1 MFRDNFLL
9 GASLSGFQFEMG
21 ENVVDKKTDWYVWGK
36 NDLNAHSGMLSGDD
50 PESGPDYWES
60 YQKFHQLAVKA
71 GMNALRIGIE
81 WSRIFPEK
89 TYGLTGEKLS
99 EIANYDAVNHYKKIM
114 RDIKEKGMK
123 LMVNLNH
130 FTLPLWAHDPLAV
143 NRKMDFTAPGW
154 IDSAIVQEF
163 SKYAS
168 FVVEQFDDLV
178 DYWSTLNEPNVVAK
192 MGYLNNNSGFPPSI
206 IAPDLWS
213 KAMNNQID
221 AHIKAYNA
229 MKSKTDKPVGLIYAT
244 IWFDGDEIAAEAF
257 KFNNYYF
264 LDSVNEYCDFLG
276 INYYT
281 RTVVKKRNRPIK
293 IGNIEIQWDSLPG
306 YGYSCQPNGFSRDG
320 RIATDNGWEIYP
332 EGLEKIIINLSERY
346 NKKLFITENG
356 VADSLDRCRTYYL
369 LAHLD
374 VVEKL
379 ANRCNIEGYFHW
391 SLTDNFEWSEGY
403 SKRFGLVYVDY
414 ENKCFVPRPSY
425 YIFRE
430 IANNKSIIQFNSL
443 LDLFERENTNNK

>member
-21 ENVVDKKTDWYVWGK
+21 GNVVDKKTDWYVWAK
-36 NDLNAHSGMLSGDD
+36 NDLNAFSGMLSGDD
-50 PESGPDYWES
+50 PECGPDYWES
-60 YQKFHQLAVKA
+60 YQRFHQLAVKA

-89 TYGLTGEKLS
+89 TYGFTGEKLS
-99 EIANYDAVNHYKKIM
+99 EIANYEAIKHYKKIM
-114 RDIKEKGMK
+114 KDIKEKGMK

-143 NRKMDFTAPGW
+143 NRKMDFTASGW
-154 IDSAIVQEF
+154 ADSAIVQEF

-178 DYWSTLNEPNVVAK
+178 DYWSTLNEPNVVANL
-192 MGYLNNNSGFPPSI
+192 GYLNNNSGFPPSI

-229 MKSKTDKPVGLIYAT
+229 MKRKTDKPVGLIYAT
-244 IWFDGDEIAAEAF
+244 IWFDGDDTAAEAF

-281 RTVVKKRNRPIK
+281 RTVVKKRNEPIK
-293 IGNIEIQWDSLPG
+293 IGNVEIRWDSLPG

-332 EGLEKIIINLSERY
+332 KGLEKIIINLNERY

-369 LAHLD
+369 LTHLD

-379 ANRCNIEGYFHW
+379 ADKCNIEGYFHW
-391 SLTDNFEWSEGY
+391 SLTDNFEWPEGY
-403 SKRFGLVYVDY
+403 SKRFGLVYVDF
-414 ENKCFVPRPSY
+414 ENKRFIPRPSY
-425 YIFRE
+425 YVFKE
-430 IANNKSIIQFNSL
+430 IANNKSIIQFKGL
-443 LDLFERENTNNK
+443 LDLFKRKNINNK